1 MIKIMNKEYEAIMN
15 IPINIGK
22 LGQSTGLFAQ
32 FVSTTISS
40 TVSASV
46 SSNNSE
52 TTLINKLV
60 SLTANRESLKS
71 KSTFERLMKSTE
83 SFEMLEEPEKTAKKS
98 DDSSFEIIEKQKSSS
113 GISEFEKIGSV
124 LPRTTE
130 ILNVISEMDELMEEL
145 KDLEVEEK
153 VPEDTVELKFKFTKP
168 NKLKTTKV
176 RDATCHTFFI
186 VKDKGMKINWQK
198 PLVQKSQISTQI

>member
-1 MIKIMNKEYEAIMN
+1 MIRIMNKEYEAIMK

-22 LGQSTGLFAQ
+22 LGESTGLFAQ

-40 TVSASV
+40 TVSAT
-46 SSNNSE
+46 SSKSD

-71 KSTFERLMKSTE
+71 KSTFEKLIKSTE
-83 SFEMLEEPEKTAKKS
+83 SFEMLEEPEKTAKNS
-98 DDSSFEIIEKQKSSS
+98 DESCFEVIQKPKSSN
-113 GISEFEKIGSV
+113 GTSEFEKIGSV

-145 KDLEVEEK
+145 KDLEV
-153 VPEDTVELKFKFTKP
+153 
-168 NKLKTTKV
+168 
-176 RDATCHTFFI
+176 
-186 VKDKGMKINWQK
+186 
-198 PLVQKSQISTQI
+198 